1 MTIPTNYRALFQIP
15 PEEYD
20 PEYFRQLLKELENF
34 ITSVNNG
41 GDIQATSI
49 RVTRMPTSTTGQRSG
64 TLWNDTGTVKVVP

>member
-49 RVTRMPTSTTGQRSG
+49 PCDEDADVDHRTAFRDAMERYRHG
-64 TLWNDTGTVKVVP
+64 